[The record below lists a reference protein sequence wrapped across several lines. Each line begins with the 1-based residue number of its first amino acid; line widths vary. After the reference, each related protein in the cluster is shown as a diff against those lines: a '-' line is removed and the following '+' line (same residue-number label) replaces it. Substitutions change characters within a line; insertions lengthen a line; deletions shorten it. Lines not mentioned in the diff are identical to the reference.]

1 MQPKIDSNFEWKD
14 LKLTTRRRSNLMKFG
29 ENLYNLRKNAKMS
42 QEKLAEKI
50 SVSRQS
56 ISKWENG
63 ESYPEMDKILKLCNI
78 FHCKINDL
86 VHEDLTDINSLDEE
100 IIMSVVKFNE
110 KKQNQVKSLSNVISL
125 IGKIGGIV
133 LKVAIPFIILAMIL
147 IPFII
152 SNVEVKENQISF
164 KTDNIKIIDENK
176 IEIHDIIVG
185 ELDIDDEDYDVI
197 EMFEN
202 NSNIK
207 IITYVE
213 TGLVFLL
220 VELYIMIII
229 LGCVEKLFNNIKENT
244 TPFTLDNVN
253 YIKKIS
259 YLIIALILISPISD
273 LLFSILLGISNGGSS
288 PFELMNI
295 LEILIIFSMSYIFEY
310 GYEIQQDSK
319 GKMYGNKNENKEE
332 YIKVLMGK
340 TNRSE
345 EECIVLNQIIEKHF
359 IVGKNNKEKII
370 NDIIQKLQ
378 LEYKEA
384 DELYNICIENILKGI
399 FKK

>member
-1 MQPKIDSNFEWKD
+1 
-14 LKLTTRRRSNLMKFG
+14 MKFG

-42 QEKLAEKI
+42 QEKLAEKM

-332 YIKVLMGK
+332 YIKVLMVK

-345 EECIVLNQIIEKHF
+345 GECNILNQIIENHF

-384 DELYNICIENILKGI
+384 DELYNICMENILKGI